1 MCSFLKHEHP
11 TLPYGIEIILEF
23 RGFSRL
29 HGGMVFGGEL
39 NGEDFFQA
47 CRTLGEHHHAV
58 GKTDGFGN
66 IMRDEDGGFS
76 FLADNRADF
85 VRNGKPCL

>member
-1 MCSFLKHEHP
+1 MGKIFFRLA
-11 TLPYGIEIILEF
+11 GRLE
-23 RGFSRL
+23 STT
-29 HGGMVFGGEL
+29 
-39 NGEDFFQA
+39 N
-47 CRTLGEHHHAV
+47 AV

-85 VRNGKPCL
+85 IRNGKPCLIIQCGKRLIQKENIGTNSKCADECRALAHTA

>member
-1 MCSFLKHEHP
+1 
-11 TLPYGIEIILEF
+11 
-23 RGFSRL
+23 
-29 HGGMVFGGEL
+29 MVFGGEL

-85 VRNGKPCL
+85 IRNGKPCLIIQCGKRLIQKENIGTNSKCADECRALAHTA